1 MNIPLIVLL
10 RGHERNSFKTNKLKD
25 FISLLISSFKK
36 DNIDV
41 KIHIHTWTNTEASNS
56 WRNLDI
62 IPQKISKEDIISY
75 FDVHIDNIII
85 DDEKKET
92 RNLIGNIDGKIGAI
106 PIICWK
112 RMWYGQYIGMKNI
125 IEKYN
130 FSHNKFVEPL
140 ILNIRMDF
148 FSCNTTKKYK
158 LTDKLIIQMIKKAYN
173 NPKKIIFSFD
183 NGEYDGIDNVFVGF
197 QDKMY
202 ELIRHFHFDLDNIYP
217 KYNYLLFHESMV
229 YYESEILFSSQIKSN
244 LNIFTYYSN
253 ILNNQLMNFVPFE
266 KI

>member
-1 MNIPLIVLL
+1 MKSPLIVLL

-25 FISLLISSFKK
+25 FINLLIFSFKK
-36 DNIDV
+36 ENIEI
-41 KIHIHTWTNTEASNS
+41 KIYIHTWTNSEASIS

-62 IPQKISKEDIISY
+62 IPQKISKEEIISY

-85 DDEKKET
+85 DDEKKAK
-92 RNLIGNIDGKIGAI
+92 LIGNIDGKIGNI
-106 PIICWK
+106 PILCWK
-112 RMWYGQYIGMKNI
+112 RMWYGQYIGMKHI
-125 IEKYN
+125 IQNWNKIN
-130 FSHNKFVEPL
+130 HNSHTREETPIV
-140 ILNIRMDF
+140 LNIRMDF

-158 LTDKLIIQMIKKAYN
+158 LTHKLIIQMTKKAYN
-173 NPKKIIFSFD
+173 NPEKIGFLFD

-229 YYESEILFSSQIKSN
+229 YYESEILFSSQTNFNELFWLKN
-244 LNIFTYYSN
+244 LLVRGF
-253 ILNNQLMNFVPFE
+253 NFN
-266 KI
+266 